1 MIFLCDD
8 IIEVISKNLCV
19 YNYSNISKFNLI
31 NKSFNKYINS
41 YLDIFNNTNETILM
55 ATKIKKWR
63 SEIDQ
68 SDYIYDSFILF
79 DNITYYNHWNNNTHC
94 NSTYV
99 TKECK
104 EIIKSNLYSTNVS
117 STLYSNKNEVTY
129 NKINYNYIN
138 DDFYDIIKDKK
149 KNNSKYKIDKLKFD
163 TYFIYYFAED
173 ISLCYAIH
181 FLILPYY
188 DSRMKNVKDFHS
200 YNIVKKN
207 TICNHNIKYVNSIDF

>member
-1 MIFLCDD
+1 MIFICDD
-8 IIEVISKNLCV
+8 IIEIISENLCIFD
-19 YNYSNISKFNLI
+19 YSNICKFMLI
-31 NKSFNKYINS
+31 NKSFYKYINF

-79 DNITYYNHWNNNTHC
+79 DDISYYNYWYNITQC
-94 NSTYV
+94 SDTYV
-99 TKECK
+99 TKEYK
-104 EIIKSNLYSTNVS
+104 EIIKSNLYNTVMS
-117 STLYSNKNEVTY
+117 STLYTNKDEVTY

-138 DDFYDIIKDKK
+138 DNFYDKI
-149 KNNSKYKIDKLKFD
+149 KNNSEYKIEKLKFD
-163 TYFIYYFAED
+163 TYFVYYFAED

-207 TICNHNIKYVNSIDF
+207 QICNHNITNVYCIDF

>member
-1 MIFLCDD
+1 MIFICDD
-8 IIEVISKNLCV
+8 IIEIISENLCI
-19 YNYSNISKFNLI
+19 YDYSNISKFMLI
-31 NKSFNKYINS
+31 SKTFYKCINF

-79 DNITYYNHWNNNTHC
+79 DDISYYNYWYNITQCTVTH
-94 NSTYV
+94 V
-99 TKECK
+99 TREYK
-104 EIIKSNLYSTNVS
+104 EIIKCNLYNTVMS
-117 STLYSNKNEVTY
+117 STLYTNKDEVTY
-129 NKINYNYIN
+129 NKVNYNYIN
-138 DDFYDIIKDKK
+138 DDFYDIIK
-149 KNNSKYKIDKLKFD
+149 NNSEYKINKLKFD
-163 TYFIYYFAED
+163 KYFIYYFAED

-200 YNIVKKN
+200 YNIIKKN
-207 TICNHNIKYVNSIDF
+207 KMCNHNITNVYCIDF